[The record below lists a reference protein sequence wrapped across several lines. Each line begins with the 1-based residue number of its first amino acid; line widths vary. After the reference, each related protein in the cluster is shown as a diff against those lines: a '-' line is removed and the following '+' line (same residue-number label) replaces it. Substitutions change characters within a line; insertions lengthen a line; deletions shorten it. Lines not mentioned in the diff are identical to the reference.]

1 MIEKKTIELQSVLR
15 KPLDARIWLPEGE
28 PKGIIQMVHGM
39 AEHIDRYD
47 GPGTAFAEAGYIA
60 VGHTHLGHGPKADI
74 LGYFG
79 AKNGWQNL
87 IDDVHALR
95 RQMERTY
102 PGLPYILLGHSM
114 GSFVVRCY
122 LTQYAEGLSGAI
134 LSGTGYF
141 APGTVRSGLALAK
154 LQCAFGQAKKPSAL
168 INRIGFPPPNKPFE
182 PGRTPFDWLSRD
194 EGTVDAYV
202 ADPLC
207 GFVFTAAGY
216 RDMFDGLNRLN
227 QLDSLKKIPAGLPV
241 LFFSGDHD
249 PVGAMGVGVKT
260 VADQFR
266 AAGVKDV
273 TVRLYP
279 DGRHEM
285 FNELNRAEVY
295 ADVVRWMD
303 GRVSAG
309 A

>member
-1 MIEKKTIELQSVLR
+1 MIRKEKFTFRSVLGQE
-15 KPLDARIWLPEGE
+15 LDARAWFPEGE

-60 VGHTHLGHGPKADI
+60 VGHTHLGHGPKGQI

-79 AKNGWQNL
+79 PEHGWQNL
-87 IDDVHALR
+87 LDDVHALR
-95 RQMERTY
+95 LRTEKEH

-122 LTQYAEGLSGAI
+122 LLQHAEGLAGAI

-154 LQCAFGQAKKPSAL
+154 IQCAFGLAKKPSKL
-168 INRIGFPPPNKPFE
+168 INAIGFSSSNKAFE
-182 PGRTPFDWLSRD
+182 PVRTKSDWLSRD
-194 EGTVDAYV
+194 EGTVDAYE

-207 GFVFTAAGY
+207 GFMFTASGY
-216 RDMFDGLNRLN
+216 KDMFTGLDMLSRTEDLR
-227 QLDSLKKIPAGLPV
+227 KIPKDLPV
-241 LFFSGDHD
+241 LFFSGDRD
-249 PVGAMGVGVKT
+249 PVGDQGAGVKT

-273 TVRLYP
+273 TVTLYP

-285 FNELNRAEVY
+285 FNELNRQEVY

-303 GRVSAG
+303 GVIAG
-309 A
+309 R